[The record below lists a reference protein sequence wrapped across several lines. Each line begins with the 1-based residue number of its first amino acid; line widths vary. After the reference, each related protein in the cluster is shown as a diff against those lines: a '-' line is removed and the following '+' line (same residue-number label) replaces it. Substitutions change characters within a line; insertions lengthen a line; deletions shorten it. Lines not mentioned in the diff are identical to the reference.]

1 MNLWQAPKI
10 PYLPFFR
17 SSVPFVSQ
25 LGGIK
30 ERLKKTRHFVY
41 FIVSIWKITLFF
53 ATMLLFLHLNGVA
66 ISPLFSLFTEGEGSS
81 THKINETRV
90 LPQSN
95 QPLAELPGG
104 GKVQEMVEVSS
115 WNFTPFIVL
124 FIQIFSACL
133 AYNSGKFAC
142 KICIQGFSFALPMVL
157 TTPVVVSLL
166 FAACGLRDGDAC
178 VLEGSLPDY
187 LYWRC
192 PGTDF
197 LNDFNFN
204 QHAWIWLVW
213 FLSQT
218 WVTIHIW
225 SPQNERLASREKLFV
240 TPLYLGLL
248 IDQSL
253 CMNRRRDDEGEV
265 KAEELEQDSVGMEDP
280 YYSPQIYETISSKS
294 SQQTTAKAKST
305 DRITRIYACAT
316 MWHENKNEMME
327 MVKSLFRMDK
337 DQSGRRENGQYSSVV
352 DPDFYEFESHIF
364 FDDAFEVSK
373 EEEGGRKDWMQVN
386 SFVKDFVDCIDEA
399 GSNVYQTDIRLG
411 PPKKMPTPYGGR
423 LIYTLPGKTLMIIHM
438 KDKAKIR
445 HKKRW
450 SQVMYMYYLLGLR
463 LSGQPISRERKEV
476 LAENTYLLTLDGDID
491 FQPQAVAHL
500 VDLMKKNKNVGAAC
514 GRIHPVGSNW
524 PIVMYQK
531 FEYAI
536 GHWLQKATEHM
547 LGCVLCSPGCFSLF
561 RAKALMDDNVMQKYT
576 TMSTEA
582 SHYVQYDQGEDR
594 WLSTLLLKRGYRFEK
609 RLFWDIF

>member
-1 MNLWQAPKI
+1 
-10 PYLPFFR
+10 
-17 SSVPFVSQ
+17 
-25 LGGIK
+25 
-30 ERLKKTRHFVY
+30 
-41 FIVSIWKITLFF
+41 
-53 ATMLLFLHLNGVA
+53 
-66 ISPLFSLFTEGEGSS
+66 
-81 THKINETRV
+81 
-90 LPQSN
+90 
-95 QPLAELPGG
+95 
-104 GKVQEMVEVSS
+104 
-115 WNFTPFIVL
+115 
-124 FIQIFSACL
+124 
-133 AYNSGKFAC
+133 
-142 KICIQGFSFALPMVL
+142 
-157 TTPVVVSLL
+157 
-166 FAACGLRDGDAC
+166 
-178 VLEGSLPDY
+178 
-187 LYWRC
+187 
-192 PGTDF
+192 
-197 LNDFNFN
+197 
-204 QHAWIWLVW
+204 
-213 FLSQT
+213 
-218 WVTIHIW
+218 
-225 SPQNERLASREKLFV
+225 
-240 TPLYLGLL
+240 
-248 IDQSL
+248 
-253 CMNRRRDDEGEV
+253 
-265 KAEELEQDSVGMEDP
+265 
-280 YYSPQIYETISSKS
+280 
-294 SQQTTAKAKST
+294 
-305 DRITRIYACAT
+305 
-316 MWHENKNEMME
+316 
-327 MVKSLFRMDK
+327 
-337 DQSGRRENGQYSSVV
+337 
-352 DPDFYEFESHIF
+352 
-364 FDDAFEVSK
+364 
-373 EEEGGRKDWMQVN
+373 MQVN
-386 SFVKDFVDCIDEA
+386 KFVKDFVECIDEA

-609 RLFWDIF
+609 QFFWDIF